1 MRNTN
6 IFAAGIAAALLTTAT
21 ALLPAPALAGDGYR
35 PATTV
40 TVGYRDHRGYDGR
53 HWDKRHRHHH
63 HYRGYPPYG
72 RAYGYYAPRYPRTY
86 YRPYGYYYP
95 APRYYG
101 YGDSGWSVD
110 LHYYFR
116 D

>member
-1 MRNTN
+1 MRKMNL
-6 IFAAGIAAALLTTAT
+6 IALGMAAALLTTTA
-21 ALLPAPALAGDGYR
+21 ALLPAPAQAGDGYR
-35 PATTV
+35 SPGV
-40 TVGYRDHRGYDGR
+40 VSVGYRDHRGYDGR
-53 HWDKRHRHHH
+53 HWDKHHRHHR
-63 HYRGYPPYG
+63 HYRGHPPYG

-86 YRPYGYYYP
+86 YRPYYYP